1 MPIGMAISRLSRK
14 AVPRTANVAGRR
26 CQTRVRTL
34 ERDWK
39 EVPHSPV
46 AIDLAHLAYWT
57 GRGSDKPS
65 CLRMFAL
72 TSSGTRGS
80 AAKEA
85 SGSPGASETMAKR
98 TIEIATSV
106 ATAVT
111 SRRRMYLPI
120 VASPFCVQRVADAD
134 VARRSTIVIGAQ
146 FRG

>member
-57 GRGSDKPS
+57 GRGSERPS
-65 CLRMFAL
+65 CLRMLAL

-80 AAKEA
+80 AAKA
-85 SGSPGASETMAKR
+85 ANGSPGAREMMAKR
-98 TIEIATSV
+98 TIEMATRV
-106 ATAVT
+106 GTACT
-111 SRRRMYLPI
+111 SRRMMYFPI
-120 VASPFCVQRVADAD
+120 AYAHSHATIAVAPRTDA
-134 VARRSTIVIGAQ
+134 VSSEVSHLL
-146 FRG
+146 